1 MVFFPATFKVRNFLK
16 KLLTFKKFRHY
27 FFCKKSMIGIVA
39 DIEGRSKITE
49 IGLQSHIGPIILA
62 IGPEGGWTKEEL
74 KDLVTEGFK
83 VVNIGDRIL
92 KVETAVISLYSKV
105 S

>member
-1 MVFFPATFKVRNFLK
+1 
-16 KLLTFKKFRHY
+16 
-27 FFCKKSMIGIVA
+27 MIGIVA
-39 DIEGRSKITE
+39 DVTGSNKITE
-49 IGLQSHIGPIILA
+49 IGLQTHVGPVILA

-74 KDLVTEGFK
+74 TDLIAEGFK

-105 S
+105 SFAKIQQY